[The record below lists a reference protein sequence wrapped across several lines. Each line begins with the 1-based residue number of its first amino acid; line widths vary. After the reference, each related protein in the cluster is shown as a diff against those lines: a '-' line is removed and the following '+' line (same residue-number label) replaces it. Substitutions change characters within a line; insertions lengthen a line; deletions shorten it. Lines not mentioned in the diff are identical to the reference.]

1 MFIDLDS
8 EEDFAYDLDFFTE
21 QVTIY
26 GLLEKRVRTGVCMK
40 PIRHNPWDE
49 TKRSRFIESLMLRIP
64 VPPIYFDGANDSSWL
79 VIDGFQRLDT
89 LKSFILDRT
98 MKLTNL
104 EYFTCYNNY
113 YFKQLPNN
121 MQRRIEETYIT
132 IHVIKAGTPE
142 NIRYS
147 IYNRINP

>member
-1 MFIDLDS
+1 MNF
-8 EEDFAYDLDFFTE
+8 DFSQDIGFFTKHI
-21 QVTIY
+21 TIY
-26 GLLEKRVRTGVCMK
+26 ELLDKRIPGICMN
-40 PIRHNPWDE
+40 PIRYNPWDK
-49 TKRSRFIESLMLRIP
+49 TKRSRFIESLMIRIP
-64 VPPIYFDGANDSSWL
+64 IPPFYFDGADDYNWI

-89 LKSFILDRT
+89 LKSFVLNKT

-104 EYFTCYNNY
+104 EYFTEYNGCL
-113 YFKQLPNN
+113 FTHLPNY
-121 MQRRIEETYIT
+121 MKRRIEETCIT